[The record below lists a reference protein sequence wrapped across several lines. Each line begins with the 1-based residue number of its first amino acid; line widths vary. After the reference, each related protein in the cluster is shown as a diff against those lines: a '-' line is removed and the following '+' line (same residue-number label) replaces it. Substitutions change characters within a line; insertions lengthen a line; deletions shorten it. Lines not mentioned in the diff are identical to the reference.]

1 MQLDRELQQEEND
14 MISEIISRNED
25 QRKDTVN
32 MMTDGLAGKL
42 QGDLKDSQIKDILD
56 KYEKDLDA
64 NMSKFSLEKEK
75 QLQDLRR
82 KLAEKR
88 RRKEA
93 LLREKHNKEVSY
105 QIQTINFRFS
115 KLWYYIENYNFLC
128 YIYQIML
135 FEMI

>member
-64 NMSKFSLEKEK
+64 NMSKFNLEKEK

-105 QIQTINFRFS
+105 QIQTNNFIRFS
-115 KLWYYIENYNFLC
+115 KL
-128 YIYQIML
+128 
-135 FEMI
+135 

>member
-1 MQLDRELQQEEND
+1 MQLERELQQEEND
-14 MISEIISRNED
+14 MVSNLVSHTED

-42 QGDLKDSQIKDILD
+42 QGDLKDSQVKDIID
-56 KYEKDLDA
+56 KYEKDLDT
-64 NMSKFSLEKEK
+64 NMNKFNVEKEK

-93 LLREKHNKEVSY
+93 QLREKHKQEVIYKY
-105 QIQTINFRFS
+105 QP
-115 KLWYYIENYNFLC
+115 LLY
-128 YIYQIML
+128 
-135 FEMI
+135 

>member
-14 MISEIISRNED
+14 MISDIVSRNED

-42 QGDLKDSQIKDILD
+42 QGDLKDSQVKDILD

-64 NMSKFSLEKEK
+64 NMSKFNLEKEK

-93 LLREKHNKEVSY
+93 LLREKHNKEVRRG
-105 QIQTINFRFS
+105 QTS
-115 KLWYYIENYNFLC
+115 LWMEGWKKLIFPNSNLTNQFFYNS
-128 YIYQIML
+128 
-135 FEMI
+135 